1 MSWLSKNVAD
11 TLSVKHV
18 WRHIWIEP
26 DYGNIFN
33 ARVKVVDVNV
43 AYSDQIQ
50 SVSKKLLGGRDN
62 FHGGVR

>member
-1 MSWLSKNVAD
+1 MCGEI
-11 TLSVKHV
+11 SVL
-18 WRHIWIEP
+18 
-26 DYGNIFN
+26 NLTMANLFN